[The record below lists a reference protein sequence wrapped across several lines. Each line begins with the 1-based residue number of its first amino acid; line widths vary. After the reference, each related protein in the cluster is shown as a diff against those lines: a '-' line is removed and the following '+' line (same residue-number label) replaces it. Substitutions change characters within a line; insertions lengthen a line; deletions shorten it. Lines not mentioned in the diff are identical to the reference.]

1 MSLAGMEDMETDQ
14 KFDYQD
20 QDTEKVP
27 QDALGMSPSA
37 EVAYSLVQAQ
47 MGQGIDEMDKM
58 NQLEEMDL
66 SQSWMGYLA

>member
-20 QDTEKVP
+20 RDIEKVP
-27 QDALGMSPSA
+27 QDALGMNPSA
-37 EVAYSLVQAQ
+37 EEAYSLVQAQ
-47 MGQGIDEMDKM
+47 MGQGIDEMGKM
-58 NQLEEMDL
+58 NQFEEMDL